1 MFTIPAEAALIVLVG
16 PSGGGKSTWAAA
28 HFDPTEIVSS
38 DALRIELTG
47 QQERQDKNR
56 QVFDEFFRRIM
67 ARLVAGQRVV
77 ADAQHLAQGERKK
90 TARIGKDLGVP
101 VYYVVVNRPLISK
114 MKTAGWRSTQYMKGR
129 PIVEAYEETYQAVL
143 PVIKTGDGLA
153 TAVLFAETD
162 AITVEPMPPIVVEW
176 EQSDFNRVAK
186 LIQGSILHK
195 NRNPKTLAALLYA
208 RGFRRIR
215 VIGDVHGN
223 LEGLA
228 KALREATPDTF
239 FLFLGDIPD
248 YGVGT
253 LTAVVAVAKL
263 IRDGK
268 AWCIRGNHEKKVLRY
283 VEQER
288 ANGFQGQVTHGNNV
302 TFNQL
307 KAMDQ
312 DARAAWEAEM
322 EFLVE
327 MSPDWIQI
335 GKTLF
340 VHAAV
345 HHSMWDNE
353 LFRANGNSIQESY
366 ALYGETDGTK
376 GPDGFPTRL
385 YNWVEEVPTGHTVF
399 VGHAIRQVEEPLVQM
414 NAAGGKVVFLD
425 TGSSKDKDG
434 KPGKLSWVDLDIR
447 PETPSQLHWVGWG
460 SE

>member
-38 DALRIELTG
+38 DALRVELTG

-56 QVFDEFFRRIM
+56 QVFDEFFRRIL

-90 TARIGKDLGVP
+90 TAKIGKDLGVP

-114 MKTAGWRSTQYMKGR
+114 VKTAGWRSTQFMKGKN
-129 PIVEAYEETYQAVL
+129 IVEAYEETYQAVL

-153 TAVLFAETD
+153 KAVLFAETD
-162 AITVEPMPPIVVEW
+162 DIRVAPMPAVQVEW
-176 EQSDFNRVAK
+176 ETSDFTRVAK
-186 LIQGSILHK
+186 LIKNSTLHQ
-195 NRNPKTLAALLYA
+195 NRNPKVLAALLYA

-228 KALREATPDTF
+228 KVMQANPDTF

-263 IRDGK
+263 IREGR

-288 ANGFQGQVTHGNNV
+288 ANGFQGMTTHGNNV

-307 KAMDQ
+307 KALDA
-312 DARAAWEAEM
+312 DARAQWETEM

-335 GKTLF
+335 GQFLF
-340 VHAAV
+340 VHAAA
-345 HHSMWDNE
+345 HHSMWGNE
-353 LFRANGNSIQESY
+353 LFRANGNSIQESF

-376 GPDGFPTRL
+376 GPDGYPTRL
-385 YNWVEEVPTGHTVF
+385 YNWVDAIPTGHTVF
-399 VGHAIRQVEEPLVQM
+399 VGHAVRQVEAPLVQM
-414 NAAGGKVVFLD
+414 NAGGGKVVFLD
-425 TGSSKDKDG
+425 TGSSKEKDG